1 MKKNKEYLSLTNF
14 FSKALFLGIGLSKV
28 LIDAKESA
36 IFSIILGTIFGTLI
50 LFILNKLSFYKCNGL
65 RKFIMFIII
74 YILLVIGLTEFT
86 TLISSIYL
94 IDIKKYILMLPTLA
108 VILYMNSKN
117 IEVHYKVSS
126 MLYGVSFTIF
136 IIAFFSLVPQIDYL
150 NLLPLFNV
158 SFKKILFTSLEFALF
173 SVVPNILLGGLDIK
187 KDNKIIKKYLM
198 SNLLLSLMIL
208 VTQGILSI
216 ELVRMFKYPE
226 YIVLKKIRLLDFIN
240 NLENIISFLWIFT
253 IFMYLS
259 ICSKELYD
267 MSYDT
272 FNNKYIYPIF
282 LFISTY
288 FISNYFLDNVNCLLF
303 LFNNLWLIL
312 LVILIVYILTN
323 LISIKKKKSLD

>member
-65 RKFIMFIII
+65 RRFIMFIII

-108 VILYMNSKN
+108 VILYMNSKS

-126 MLYGVSFTIF
+126 MLYSVSFTIF
-136 IIAFFSLVPQIDYL
+136 TIAFFSLAPQIDYL

-208 VTQGILSI
+208 VTQGILSV

-253 IFMYLS
+253 IFIYLS

-312 LVILIVYILTN
+312 LVILVIYILVN
-323 LISIKKKKSLD
+323 VKSLKKK

>member
-14 FSKALFLGIGLSKV
+14 FSKALFLGIGISKV

-65 RKFIMFIII
+65 RKFIMFTII

-94 IDIKKYILMLPTLA
+94 IDNKKYILMLPTLA

-126 MLYGVSFTIF
+126 MIYGVSFTIF
-136 IIAFFSLVPQIDYL
+136 IIAFFSLAPQIDYL

-187 KDNKIIKKYLM
+187 KDNKIIKRYLV

-226 YIVLKKIRLLDFIN
+226 YIVLKKISLLDFIN
-240 NLENIISFLWIFT
+240 NVENIISFLWIFT

-303 LFNNLWLIL
+303 MFNNLWIIL
-312 LVILIVYILTN
+312 LTILIIYILTN
-323 LISIKKKKSLD
+323 IISIKKK